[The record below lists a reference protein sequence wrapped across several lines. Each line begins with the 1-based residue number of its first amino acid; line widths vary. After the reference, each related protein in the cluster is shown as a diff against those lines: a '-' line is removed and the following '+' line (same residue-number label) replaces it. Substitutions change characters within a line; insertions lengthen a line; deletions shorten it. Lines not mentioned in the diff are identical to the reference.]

1 MKKKFMAFIIAL
13 AMVLVIAG
21 CGKKEDDA
29 AVETDNGSSSAS
41 VQEEIVKL
49 VNTDLPGIAGDRDSA
64 VNVYN
69 QYFADGADQ
78 DSEAWKTK
86 LETEAL
92 VSYDTY
98 LDNLNA
104 LSYENAEVNN
114 LKDLYVKSSEGQRD
128 AIQHVV
134 NAISEVNT
142 DELDAAQ
149 QSITDSQ
156 TYLKM
161 YQDELTRLCESYGIE
176 MIGEFSTSTLTDA
189 SSTDAE

>member
-1 MKKKFMAFIIAL
+1 MKKKFMTFFLAL
-13 AMVLVIAG
+13 SMVLLLVG
-21 CGKKEDDA
+21 CGKKEEEAASTDDSA
-29 AVETDNGSSSAS
+29 TAS
-41 VQEEIVKL
+41 VQEEVVKF
-49 VNTDLPGIAGDRDSA
+49 VNTDLPAIAGDRDSA

-69 QYFADGADQ
+69 QYFTQESDQ
-78 DSEAWKTK
+78 DSEAWRSK

-92 VSYDTY
+92 ASYNSY
-98 LDNLNA
+98 LDKLNA

-128 AIQHVV
+128 AIQHVI

-149 QSITDSQ
+149 QCITDSE

-161 YQDELTRLCESYGIE
+161 YQDELTRICNSYGIE

>member
-1 MKKKFMAFIIAL
+1 MKKKFMTFFLAL
-13 AMVLVIAG
+13 SMVLLLVG
-21 CGKKEDDA
+21 CGKKEEETASTDDSA
-29 AVETDNGSSSAS
+29 TAS
-41 VQEEIVKL
+41 VQEEVVKF
-49 VNTDLPGIAGDRDSA
+49 VNTDLPAIAGDR
-64 VNVYN
+64 VYN
-69 QYFADGADQ
+69 QYFTQESDQ
-78 DSEAWKTK
+78 DSEAWRSK

-92 VSYDTY
+92 ASYNSY
-98 LDNLNA
+98 LDKLNA

-128 AIQHVV
+128 AIQHVI
-134 NAISEVNT
+134 NAITEVNT

-149 QSITDSQ
+149 QCITDSE

-161 YQDELTRLCESYGIE
+161 YQDELTRICNSYGIE

>member
-1 MKKKFMAFIIAL
+1 MKKRILAVLLSA
-13 AMVLVIAG
+13 AMVVSVVG
-21 CGKKEDDA
+21 CGKKKDDDSA
-29 AVETDNGSSSAS
+29 ADPEAT
-41 VQEEIVKL
+41 VQEEIVKF
-49 VNTDLPGIAGDRDSA
+49 VNEDLPSINADRDSA
-64 VNVYN
+64 VSVYN
-69 QYFADGADQ
+69 AYFEDGADQ

>member
-1 MKKKFMAFIIAL
+1 MHPCEKP
-13 AMVLVIAG
+13 
-21 CGKKEDDA
+21 
-29 AVETDNGSSSAS
+29 SSDTA
-41 VQEEIVKL
+41 QE
-49 VNTDLPGIAGDRDSA
+49 S
-64 VNVYN
+64 
-69 QYFADGADQ
+69 DQ
-78 DSEAWKTK
+78 DSEAWRSK

-92 VSYDTY
+92 ASYNSY
-98 LDNLNA
+98 LDKLNA

-128 AIQHVV
+128 AIQHVI
-134 NAISEVNT
+134 NAITEVNT

-149 QSITDSQ
+149 QCITDSE

-161 YQDELTRLCESYGIE
+161 YQDELTRICNSYGIE

>member
-98 LDNLNA
+98 LDNLKA